1 MNNSKEINIL
11 LIEDNIADSRLIT
24 ETFKSFETKKNIYH
38 VGSGTEALCFLKK
51 QGEYMNSPRP
61 DIIILDIKLPDKS
74 GFEVLKEIKQD
85 EKLKNIPVIVLSSSD
100 LTEHINESYALQAS
114 CYIKK
119 PVELDEFIKTIRKVE
134 DFWLNVANLSDR
146 ES

>member
-1 MNNSKEINIL
+1 MKNKKIIDIL
-11 LIEDNIADSRLIT
+11 LIEDNAADSRLIT
-24 ETFKSFETKKNIYH
+24 ETLKSLETTKNIYH
-38 VGSGTEALCFLKK
+38 VRSGTEASYFLKK
-51 QGEYMNSPRP
+51 QGEYKNSPRP

-74 GFEVLKEIKQD
+74 GFEILKEIKHD
-85 EKLKNIPVIVLSSSD
+85 EKIKDIPVIVLSSSD
-100 LTEHINESYALQAS
+100 LAEHINESYALQAS

-119 PVELDEFIKTIRKVE
+119 PVELDEFIKTIRKIE